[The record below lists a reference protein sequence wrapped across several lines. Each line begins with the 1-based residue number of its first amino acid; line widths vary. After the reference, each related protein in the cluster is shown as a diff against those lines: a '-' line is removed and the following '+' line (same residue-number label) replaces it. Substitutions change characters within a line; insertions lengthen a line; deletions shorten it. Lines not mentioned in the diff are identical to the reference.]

1 MVNYTLSQTLVFN
14 RFVDTPPSG
23 ELPSIGGEIITNRC
37 LSVNFLPFSWWFL
50 MIERDPTNT
59 FWFLFTSKLMGIKKH
74 TPDLFNGKWFVSPCP
89 SLKLSYNYH
98 MASKQ
103 ARL

>member
-37 LSVNFLPFSWWFL
+37 LSVNFPTFL
-50 MIERDPTNT
+50 LVVSHDRKGPNKHFCSCSLANLWGSRNT
-59 FWFLFTSKLMGIKKH
+59 LLTSSMESGL
-74 TPDLFNGKWFVSPCP
+74 
-89 SLKLSYNYH
+89 SLIVPL
-98 MASKQ
+98 
-103 ARL
+103 

>member
-37 LSVNFLPFSWWFL
+37 LSVNFPTFL
-50 MIERDPTNT
+50 LVVSHDRKGPNKH
-59 FWFLFTSKLMGIKKH
+59 FLVLVHFQTYGDQEAHS
-74 TPDLFNGKWFVSPCP
+74 
-89 SLKLSYNYH
+89 
-98 MASKQ
+98 
-103 ARL
+103 